1 MIHAT
6 GKVATT
12 IVDGL
17 RQQPL
22 ALPLVTI
29 NVVCL
34 AVVGYTLYKIAE
46 RAEARDLLVLKLAT
60 ECAAASKG
68 T

>member
-6 GKVATT
+6 GKVANN

-17 RQQPL
+17 KRQPL
-22 ALPLVTI
+22 ALPLVII

-34 AVVGYTLYKIAE
+34 AVVGYVLHEISE
-46 RAEARDLLVLKLAT
+46 RASERDKLIT
-60 ECAAASKG
+60 ELAMKCKVEPMR
-68 T
+68 